1 MQLPTRWQGSN
12 DVVSEEELT
21 IMAETTLA
29 VDPRVVTGK
38 KVKALR
44 RQGLVPAH
52 LYGKDTDS
60 LSLQAQT
67 DEVIN
72 VIKTAGRNAIINL
85 EISGE
90 GEPRPVVLRGV
101 QQHPITDELLHVD
114 FFQISLTEMLTA
126 DVPVV
131 TVGEPPAVSVYA
143 GVLLQSL
150 DHIQVEALPMNIP
163 QSIEVDISV
172 LEELDDALFVR
183 DLKVPA
189 GLTVL
194 SAPDQVVVK
203 VSPPKVEAEIE
214 EEELAEDEEGE
225 EGEEGA
231 EEGEEGEEG
240 STDGEQDN

>member
-1 MQLPTRWQGSN
+1 
-12 DVVSEEELT
+12 
-21 IMAETTLA
+21 MAETTLA
-29 VDPRVVTGK
+29 VDPREVTGK

-52 LYGKDTDS
+52 LYGKETDS
-60 LSLQAQT
+60 LALQART
-67 DEVIN
+67 EEVIN

-114 FFQISLTEMLTA
+114 FFQISLTETLTA
-126 DVPVV
+126 DVVITV
-131 TVGEPPAVSVYA
+131 VGEAPAVSVYA

-150 DHIQVEALPMNIP
+150 DHIQIEALPANIP
-163 QSIEVDISV
+163 LNIEVDISV

-183 DLKVPA
+183 DLMVPA
-189 GLTVL
+189 DLTVL
-194 SAPDQVVVK
+194 TAPDQVVVK
-203 VSPPKVEAEIE
+203 VSPPKVELEVE
-214 EEELAEDEEGE
+214 EEELAEGEEGE

-231 EEGEEGEEG
+231 EGEEGEEG
-240 STDGEQDN
+240 AEGEEGKEDGQKRN

>member
-1 MQLPTRWQGSN
+1 MLPLAGEGSN

-21 IMAETTLA
+21 IMPETTLA

-52 LYGKDTDS
+52 LYGKETDS
-60 LSLQAQT
+60 LALQAQT
-67 DEVIN
+67 EEVIN
-72 VIKTAGRNAIINL
+72 VIKTAGRNAIIKL
-85 EISGE
+85 VISGE

-114 FFQISLTEMLTA
+114 FFQISLTETLTA

-150 DHIQVEALPMNIP
+150 DHIQVEALPVNLP

-189 GLTVL
+189 DLTVL
-194 SAPDQVVVK
+194 SSPDQVVVK
-203 VSPPKVEAEIE
+203 VSPPKVELEVE
-214 EEELAEDEEGE
+214 EEELAEGEEGEEGAEGE

-231 EEGEEGEEG
+231 EEA
-240 STDGEQDN
+240 DQDN